1 MQMEFEGRVE
11 STEGVTIF
19 QSVTGNF
26 SMRKAGSPIPWDGS
40 FQIQSGEK
48 ETMFEGKLITASGR
62 ESTMSAHRYMPGSKL
77 IYFKGT
83 GQTPEE
89 VAAVEA

>member
-1 MQMEFEGRVE
+1 MQVEFEGRVE

-83 GQTPEE
+83 GPTPEE
-89 VAAVEA
+89 VAVQA